1 MGREEASPLE
11 RRSKRSRTGE
21 GIFNNTMHMETS
33 DEVFDDGF
41 ETQAR
46 RGFLGGNQGQERQ
59 KQQEGNGGGNDRG
72 GRRPTWRQ
80 KLPNVTGASNDKGFA
95 APVDLFVFNVNND
108 VTEEAIK
115 SHMKDAKELEVIECV
130 KVSHEEARTKSFRVK
145 IKAEDY
151 DKAMSSETW
160 PYRVRVRPY
169 KHFKQRR
176 EDGGQFN
183 VGAGASGRS
192 ADRRDDQPQH

>member
-1 MGREEASPLE
+1 
-11 RRSKRSRTGE
+11 
-21 GIFNNTMHMETS
+21 METS

-41 ETQAR
+41 ETQNR
-46 RGFLGGNQGQERQ
+46 RGFLGGNQEQQRQGQH
-59 KQQEGNGGGNDRG
+59 EGIGGGNARGTG
-72 GRRPTWRQ
+72 GRRRTWRQ

-95 APVDLFVFNVNND
+95 APVDLFVFNVNTD

-115 SHMKDAKELEVIECV
+115 NHMKDAKELDIIEIV
-130 KVSHEEARTKSFRVK
+130 KVSHEDARTKSFRVK

-151 DKAMSSETW
+151 DKAMSGETW

-176 EDGGQFN
+176 EDGGQFHG
-183 VGAGASGRS
+183 GAGAAGRT
-192 ADRRDDQPQH
+192 ADRRDDQP